1 MGEGSAPAVFWLRR
15 PRIYISEDIG
25 HVYGDSKSKIK
36 YPGRTERS
44 VLDMFLGTSFGR
56 LPVAAFISVT
66 EGLRAQ
72 LHLRRQTAQSIQTDY
87 MSL

>member
-1 MGEGSAPAVFWLRR
+1 MSTETLNPRQNIQVERNDLYWICFW
-15 PRIYISEDIG
+15 EQ
-25 HVYGDSKSKIK
+25 
-36 YPGRTERS
+36 
-44 VLDMFLGTSFGR
+44 VLVD

-87 MSL
+87 MSLRDRSLFMAGVEAEEKMF